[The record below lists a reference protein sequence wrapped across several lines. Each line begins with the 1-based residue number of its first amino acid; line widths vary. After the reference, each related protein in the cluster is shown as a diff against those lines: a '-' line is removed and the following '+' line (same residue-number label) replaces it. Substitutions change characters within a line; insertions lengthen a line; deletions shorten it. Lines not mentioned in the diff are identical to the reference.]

1 MSKKTVSIGDLFT
14 DEELML
20 AQSIFLA
27 HQGTNMELHNKL
39 VEQIVRGALPRINQV
54 TEQENSEGYMAYV
67 LEYSWNEA
75 CNSTVAPP
83 SSALH

>member
-39 VEQIVRGALPRINQV
+39 VEQVVRGALPRINQV
-54 TEQENSEGYMAYV
+54 TGQENFEGYMAYV
-67 LEYSWNEA
+67 LEHSRHEA
-75 CNSTVAPP
+75 CNITVAPP